1 MELNSKKILSKN
13 EYKKTNLTQN
23 IMYFR
28 KLNSE
33 KYFVKREG
41 VEIKDITGTS
51 SQLTIVRLTPG
62 IKTNHNHPQEQIGF
76 ILSGEIRITIGQQ
89 QEILS
94 KGDGYYIPSNLQ
106 HGFEVVSN
114 DPAVF
119 IEVFSPPKQE
129 NKFYSDEDSI

>member
-129 NKFYSDEDSI
+129 NKIYSDEDSI

>member
-51 SQLTIVRLTPG
+51 SQLTIVRLTPD

>member
-51 SQLTIVRLTPG
+51 SQLTIVRLTPD

-89 QEILS
+89 QEIIS